1 MEREQIR
8 IVREAPDA
16 ENYAAL
22 RKQAG
27 LSPRSQQGIR
37 IGLSNSLFAVSLY
50 AGNSGNVGK
59 EGNVG
64 HAGHVGHPGHAESA
78 GEELVGMGRVIGDGG
93 CFLQI
98 VDIAVRPDYQGQGL
112 GKLIMEELMNY
123 LRNETPDG
131 AYISLIADQPAD
143 KLYLK
148 YGFRYTAPESLG
160 MYLRITK

>member
-1 MEREQIR
+1 MKEQQVR
-8 IVREAPDA
+8 IVREVPDA

-27 LSPRSQQGIR
+27 LSPRSEQGIK
-37 IGLSNSLFAVSLY
+37 IGLGNSLFAVSLY
-50 AGNSGNVGK
+50 AGD
-59 EGNVG
+59 
-64 HAGHVGHPGHAESA
+64 
-78 GEELVGMGRVIGDGG
+78 ELIGMGRVIGDGG

-112 GKLIMEELMNY
+112 GKLIMDELINY
-123 LRNETPDG
+123 LKRETPAD
-131 AYISLIADQPAD
+131 AYVSLIADQPAD

-148 YGFRYTAPESLG
+148 YGFRYTAPDSLG

>member
-1 MEREQIR
+1 MKEQQVR
-8 IVREAPDA
+8 IVREVPDA

-27 LSPRSQQGIR
+27 LSPRSEQGIK
-37 IGLSNSLFAVSLY
+37 IGLGNSLFGVSLY
-50 AGNSGNVGK
+50 AGD
-59 EGNVG
+59 
-64 HAGHVGHPGHAESA
+64 
-78 GEELVGMGRVIGDGG
+78 ELIGMGRVIGDGG

-112 GKLIMEELMNY
+112 GKFIMDELINY
-123 LRNETPDG
+123 LKRETPVD
-131 AYISLIADQPAD
+131 AYVSLIADQPAD

-148 YGFRYTAPESLG
+148 YGFRYTAPDSLG

>member
-1 MEREQIR
+1 MKEQQVR
-8 IVREAPDA
+8 IVREVPDA

-27 LSPRSQQGIR
+27 LSPRSEQGIK
-37 IGLSNSLFAVSLY
+37 IGLGNSLFAVSLY
-50 AGNSGNVGK
+50 AGD
-59 EGNVG
+59 
-64 HAGHVGHPGHAESA
+64 
-78 GEELVGMGRVIGDGG
+78 ELIGMGRVIGDGG

-112 GKLIMEELMNY
+112 GKLIMDELINY
-123 LRNETPDG
+123 LKEETPVD
-131 AYISLIADQPAD
+131 AYVSLIADQPAD

-148 YGFRYTAPESLG
+148 YGFRYTAPDSLG

>member
-1 MEREQIR
+1 MEQEQVR
-8 IVREAPDA
+8 VVREVPDA
-16 ENYAAL
+16 GDYAVL

-27 LSPRSQQGIR
+27 LSPRSEQGIK

-50 AGNSGNVGK
+50 AGNEGK
-59 EGNVG
+59 
-64 HAGHVGHPGHAESA
+64 
-78 GEELVGMGRVIGDGG
+78 ELVGMGRVVGDGG

-112 GKLIMEELMNY
+112 GKLIMDELMND
-123 LRNETPDG
+123 LKNEAPDE
-131 AYISLIADQPAD
+131 AYVSLIADRPAD

-160 MYLRITK
+160 MYLRIKKKR

>member
-1 MEREQIR
+1 MKEQQVR
-8 IVREAPDA
+8 IVREVPDA

-27 LSPRSQQGIR
+27 LSPRSEQGIK
-37 IGLSNSLFAVSLY
+37 IGLGNSLFAVSLY
-50 AGNSGNVGK
+50 AGD
-59 EGNVG
+59 
-64 HAGHVGHPGHAESA
+64 
-78 GEELVGMGRVIGDGG
+78 ELIGMGRVIGDGG

-112 GKLIMEELMNY
+112 GKLIMDELINY
-123 LRNETPDG
+123 LKRETPAD
-131 AYISLIADQPAD
+131 AYVSLIADQPAD

-148 YGFRYTAPESLG
+148 FGFRYTAPDSLG